1 MSGLDFQFVHL
12 PVPVSAACAAAL
24 LRGAGRLACARS
36 HGAAL
41 CFFYGWWN
49 PWFTILMLV
58 STLIDYFCG
67 RVINAPA
74 ASPRRRKGAV
84 LVSILSN
91 PGLLTFFK
99 YPFFSPENLNTI
111 KFPLGI
117 DGIEAQAVLS

>member
-1 MSGLDFQFVHL
+1 
-12 PVPVSAACAAAL
+12 
-24 LRGAGRLACARS
+24 
-36 HGAAL
+36 
-41 CFFYGWWN
+41 
-49 PWFTILMLV
+49 MLV